1 MLSELT
7 RQKQIIEKIIHK
19 VSEGISSGS
28 WKFTLTTS
36 DNVGSGDIY
45 EIHITEGKALYK
57 EFEVILKV
65 ESKCSLRDD
74 EPESYSWY
82 FSSNFKQS
90 NSELPFI
97 FKGRI
102 DGVIMQYA
110 GYSPD
115 EKYMLDSIINSIDFL
130 EKAQTAYDLQDIDG
144 IM

>member
-1 MLSELT
+1 MSSELT
-7 RQKQIIEKIIHK
+7 RQQQIIEKTIHK
-19 VSEGISSGS
+19 VNEGISSGI

-45 EIHITEGKALYK
+45 EIYITEGKALYK

-65 ESKCSLRDD
+65 QSKCSLKDD
-74 EPESYSWY
+74 APESYSWY

-90 NSELPFI
+90 KYQEPFI
-97 FKGRI
+97 FKGEI
-102 DGVIMQYA
+102 DGVIMQYG

-115 EKYMLDSIINSIDFL
+115 EKYMLDLIINSIDFL
-130 EKAQTAYDLQDIDG
+130 EKAQTGYDLQDIDG

>member
-7 RQKQIIEKIIHK
+7 RQKQIIEKTIHK
-19 VSEGISSGS
+19 VSEGINSGS

-74 EPESYSWY
+74 DPESYSWY

-97 FKGRI
+97 FEGRI
-102 DGVIMQYA
+102 DGVIMQYG
-110 GYSPD
+110 GYSQD
-115 EKYMLDSIINSIDFL
+115 EKYMLDLIISSIDFL

>member
-1 MLSELT
+1 MFSELT
-7 RQKQIIEKIIHK
+7 RQQQIIEKTVHK
-19 VSEGISSGS
+19 VNEGISYGT

-36 DNVGSGDIY
+36 DNVGSGDIC

-65 ESKCSLRDD
+65 ESKCSLKDD
-74 EPESYSWY
+74 DPESYSWY

-115 EKYMLDSIINSIDFL
+115 EKYM
-130 EKAQTAYDLQDIDG
+130 
-144 IM
+144 

>member
-7 RQKQIIEKIIHK
+7 RQQQIIEKTIHK
-19 VSEGISSGS
+19 VNEGISSGI

-45 EIHITEGKALYK
+45 EIYITEGKALYK

-65 ESKCSLRDD
+65 QSKCSLKDD
-74 EPESYSWY
+74 APESYSWY

-90 NSELPFI
+90 KYQEPFI
-97 FKGRI
+97 FKGEI
-102 DGVIMQYA
+102 DGVIMQYG

-115 EKYMLDSIINSIDFL
+115 EKYMLDLIINSIDFL
-130 EKAQTAYDLQDIDG
+130 EKAQTGYDLQDIDG